1 MTAFVS
7 ATNLSVLL
15 RARRF
20 LMGPALLLSV
30 LTLAS
35 STPAQ
40 NDQGSATMVVMK
52 STRHAVSAAVRA
64 LPQVSAFS
72 EETDV
77 HAPLPL
83 PPFRNMAQNN
93 QTRITDTA
101 LQAGSFQVLDIAGL
115 LLNFDGISVG
125 YGSGRSVAPP
135 ATNRAARPTQY
146 QHPPHLSIH

>member
-7 ATNLSVLL
+7 ATSLSVLL

-52 STRHAVSAAVRA
+52 STRHPVSAAVRS
-64 LPQVSAFS
+64 LPQVTAFS
-72 EETDV
+72 DVTDF

-83 PPFRNMAQNN
+83 PPFRNMAENN
-93 QTRITDTA
+93 QKLIT
-101 LQAGSFQVLDIAGL
+101 
-115 LLNFDGISVG
+115 
-125 YGSGRSVAPP
+125 AP
-135 ATNRAARPTQY
+135 A
-146 QHPPHLSIH
+146 